1 MDGPFSAKR
10 KVSTEAGQLHLH
22 CVPTDNREALLALGF
37 QPMYPRAT
45 KGDESRLW
53 SRSIES
59 GCGSSLSNGRR
70 LVMQRAYLEEKK
82 SRR

>member
-1 MDGPFSAKR
+1 MDALLHSREEIESALVR
-10 KVSTEAGQLHLH
+10 LH

-37 QPMYPRAT
+37 QPMYPQAS
-45 KGDESRLW
+45 KGHESRLW

-59 GCGSSLSNGRR
+59 GCGSSLSNGRS

-82 SRR
+82 ARR